1 MLYIRLQIILCQEKK
16 KTEKTAFSVPLG
28 SNKDVLLG
36 ITQNI
41 PTLSLWLASSGNGG
55 KEIDNPQDTDF

>member
-1 MLYIRLQIILCQEKK
+1 MSRKK
-16 KTEKTAFSVPLG
+16 KTETAFSAPLG

-36 ITQNI
+36 IAQNI
-41 PTLSLWLASSGNGG
+41 PTLSLWLSSSGNGG